1 MVNSQFTL
9 RDIVIVNEGRQFV
22 GSVCVEDGRISRIEE
37 HAGAKAADEALF
49 LLPGVIDEHVHFRD
63 PGMTAKADIATE
75 SRAAAAGGV
84 TTYFD
89 MPNCVPQT
97 TTLEAWEAKM
107 ERAAAVSAVNYAFHF
122 GATNA
127 NAALFPHLDA
137 SRIPALKVFMGSST
151 GGMLVEREETLRRI
165 FAESPLPVMTHC
177 EDTAT
182 IARNMA
188 ACKERYGEDPA
199 VSLHPLIRS
208 REACIASS
216 SLAARLAEAY
226 GTRLLIAHVT
236 TAEEL
241 ELLRSPHVYGEA
253 CLPHLLFTDAD
264 YAALGTRIKCNPA
277 VKTARD
283 REALRQALA
292 DGRIYTVATDHAP
305 HLLADKQGGA
315 ARAASGMPLVQFS
328 LPAMLELVDAGVLTL
343 PRLVELMC
351 HHPARFFAV
360 ERRGFL
366 REGYKADFV
375 LVRAGVPWTL
385 TSQDVLSRCGWSPLE
400 GRRFGWRVEQTYCN
414 GRLVYSHDQGVAP
427 DARGEA
433 VTFDR

>member
-1 MVNSQFTL
+1 MVNGQCSMVNSQFTL

-216 SLAARLAEAY
+216 SLAARLAEA
-226 GTRLLIAHVT
+226 
-236 TAEEL
+236 
-241 ELLRSPHVYGEA
+241 
-253 CLPHLLFTDAD
+253 
-264 YAALGTRIKCNPA
+264 
-277 VKTARD
+277 
-283 REALRQALA
+283 
-292 DGRIYTVATDHAP
+292 
-305 HLLADKQGGA
+305 
-315 ARAASGMPLVQFS
+315 
-328 LPAMLELVDAGVLTL
+328 
-343 PRLVELMC
+343 
-351 HHPARFFAV
+351 
-360 ERRGFL
+360 
-366 REGYKADFV
+366 
-375 LVRAGVPWTL
+375 
-385 TSQDVLSRCGWSPLE
+385 
-400 GRRFGWRVEQTYCN
+400 
-414 GRLVYSHDQGVAP
+414 
-427 DARGEA
+427 
-433 VTFDR
+433 